1 MATRRT
7 FLQLATAWWSAAA
20 LQAQQQPAT
29 FLNPTELE
37 TLRRLT
43 NILIPA
49 DERSG
54 GANAAKVEL
63 YIDGVLA
70 HANPALQK
78 TWRAGIKRFEKA
90 DEPKLQKIA
99 ANELTPRTQDE
110 RFFVLLKD
118 ATVEGFY
125 TSQEGILK
133 ELGYRGYS
141 HLREFPAADMSL
153 VKVPP
158 GYHARLRE
166 RS

>member
-29 FLNPTELE
+29 FLNPTELA

-110 RFFVLLKD
+110 RFLVLLKD

>member
-29 FLNPTELE
+29 FLNPTELA

-118 ATVEGFY
+118 ATVEGLLHDLI
-125 TSQEGILK
+125 QDVD
-133 ELGYRGYS
+133 EL
-141 HLREFPAADMSL
+141 PDC
-153 VKVPP
+153 
-158 GYHARLRE
+158 E
-166 RS
+166 RWPTIIVEKFVHR

>member
-29 FLNPTELE
+29 FLNATELE

-63 YIDGVLA
+63 YIDSVLA
-70 HANPALQK
+70 HANPALFVQRTVPAEVIFAFK
-78 TWRAGIKRFEKA
+78 SRAFEHFSGDILIEVGGGKF
-90 DEPKLQKIA
+90 PYL
-99 ANELTPRTQDE
+99 
-110 RFFVLLKD
+110 FFESLL
-118 ATVEGFY
+118 FW
-125 TSQEGILK
+125 
-133 ELGYRGYS
+133 
-141 HLREFPAADMSL
+141 
-153 VKVPP
+153 
-158 GYHARLRE
+158 
-166 RS
+166 

>member
-20 LQAQQQPAT
+20 LAAQDKPAT
-29 FLNPTELE
+29 FLNSTELE

-63 YIDGVLA
+63 YIDSVLA

-90 DEPKLQKIA
+90 GEPQLQKIA
-99 ANELTPRTQDE
+99 ANEFTPRTPE
-110 RFFVLLKD
+110 EKFFVLLKD

-133 ELGYRGYS
+133 ELGYRGYT
-141 HLREFPAADMSL
+141 HLREFPEADMSL
-153 VKVPP
+153 VKVPQ